1 MNLTGYSIHK
11 DIDLDQI
18 WPGTRVMFFDPLL
31 FKNDIDTPLY
41 TTVKPAT
48 VISRYGKL
56 KETIGDSV
64 YGPDDDCVDLKF
76 DHRPDLIS
84 EGHFT
89 DYVHAIL

>member
-31 FKNDIDTPLY
+31 FENDIKTPLSM
-41 TTVKPAT
+41 TVKPAT
-48 VISRYGKL
+48 VVSRYGKL
-56 KETIGDSV
+56 KEIIGDSV
-64 YGPDDDCVDLKF
+64 YGPYDDCIDLKF

-84 EGHFT
+84 EGHFIN
-89 DYVHAIL
+89 YVHAIL